1 MPGIRR
7 CQGLCLGKGTLLGF
21 HGIWQ
26 GFLGSMRQTNR
37 EVTGFA
43 FAEYDIP
50 NSGFLRGKMALIC
63 LPSKNTLCSSLLAVV
78 LAAGFA
84 FSFSA
89 QAHRLAVSSD
99 PQLTVWAWER
109 DEDLSYIDPT
119 KVRVAYFAGNIYV
132 RGSSVRFRPR
142 TQKLKLPKNA
152 LVFPVFRI
160 ESIRTK
166 NVSNEPHRSGSE
178 ELKRDENSNV
188 PTIEAASFVA
198 KTIAARMGKLQQ
210 TNLQQCDVQVRNIQ
224 QSNFQQRTFQQRN
237 KHKHNL
243 CSNTVQIDFDALE
256 DERPFYK
263 ELLKNL
269 RKELRTG
276 TKISITSLAS
286 WLLADKWIE
295 RGSAD
300 EAVAMLFSIGP
311 GKNDVLSVLKK
322 RTLDTGS
329 DIPVAIGISASEYM
343 TNKVLFESGVQRKTD
358 NLYIFSSRPWTEQ
371 RLRSITC
378 EALAK

>member
-1 MPGIRR
+1 
-7 CQGLCLGKGTLLGF
+7 
-21 HGIWQ
+21 
-26 GFLGSMRQTNR
+26 
-37 EVTGFA
+37 
-43 FAEYDIP
+43 
-50 NSGFLRGKMALIC
+50 MALTC
-63 LPSKNTLCSSLLAVV
+63 LPPKNTLCSSLLAVV
-78 LAAGFA
+78 LAIGFV

-99 PQLTVWAWER
+99 PKLTVWAWER

-132 RGSSVRFRPR
+132 RGSSVRFRAR

-152 LVFPVFRI
+152 VAFPVFRI
-160 ESIRTK
+160 ESIRTS
-166 NVSNEPHRSGSE
+166 NVSNEPHRSSLRE
-178 ELKRDENSNV
+178 KKRDEDLNV
-188 PTIEAASFVA
+188 PSIEAASFVA
-198 KTIAARMGKLQQ
+198 KTIAARTEKLQQ
-210 TNLQQCDVQVRNIQ
+210 TNLQPCDVQVRNIQ
-224 QSNFQQRTFQQRN
+224 QRNFQQRNT
-237 KHKHNL
+237 HKHYFS
-243 CSNTVQIDFDALE
+243 SNTVQIDFDALE

-269 RKELRTG
+269 RKELPTG

-286 WLLADKWIE
+286 WLIADKWME

-311 GKNDVLSVLKK
+311 GKKEVLSVLKTRK
-322 RTLDTGS
+322 LDTGA
-329 DIPVAIGISASEYM
+329 DIPVAIGISASEHM
-343 TNKVLFESGVQRKTD
+343 TNRVLFESDVQRKAE